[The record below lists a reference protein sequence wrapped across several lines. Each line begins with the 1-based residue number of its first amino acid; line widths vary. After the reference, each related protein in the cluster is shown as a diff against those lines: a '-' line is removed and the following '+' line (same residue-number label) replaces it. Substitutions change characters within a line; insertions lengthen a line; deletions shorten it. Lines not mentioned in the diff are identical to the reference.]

1 MSGGRRR
8 YSPSHP
14 GSNLSAPENNF
25 KTNFLTLLALL
36 AHLIKSPV
44 LKRSFTTSAQLIQL
58 TRKQVL
64 QHFSVGQEVHVFPA
78 DPRLEGSSD
87 GLARAEDG
95 VVNQLLVGAELARD
109 GVGAGDVR
117 AEPIVRRAHV
127 EQNDV
132 LFPEMS
138 FEVHKQSIEIQNNAE
153 VRLKS
158 SLPLKEL

>member
-1 MSGGRRR
+1 MLTPFPHLLKLTFYRHGTNYVRLVL
-8 YSPSHP
+8 
-14 GSNLSAPENNF
+14 LSS
-25 KTNFLTLLALL
+25 L
-36 AHLIKSPV
+36 LIKSPG
-44 LKRSFTTSAQLIQL
+44 LKRSVTASAQLSQL

-95 VVNQLLVGAELARD
+95 VVHELLVGAELARD

-117 AEPIVRRAHV
+117 AEPVVRRAHV

-138 FEVHKQSIEIQNNAE
+138 FEVHKQPY
-153 VRLKS
+153 RDT
-158 SLPLKEL
+158 